1 MQVASTHIMLSIAFT
16 SAVSAFN
23 GAPVV
28 RAPARASALTMGVES
43 MEGVGPETGGKVWD
57 PLGLATMASEPTL
70 AWYRHAELKHG
81 RVAMA
86 AWVGFA
92 WMYNAGWTKGSL
104 GLFPGDISM
113 DGTKFAD
120 LGTEPFAAWD
130 AVPVY
135 GKVQIL
141 LVMGMMEWASET
153 DKPHYMNG
161 GTPGKITV
169 FGIGEGGSG
178 RQPLAPG
185 TILLKN
191 KPASVVAA
199 SRVSEIKN
207 GRLAMIGVMSVF
219 AEHFIPGSVPLL
231 KNMV

>member
-1 MQVASTHIMLSIAFT
+1 MLSIAFT

-153 DKPHYMNG
+153 DKPHYMNLSL
-161 GTPGKITV
+161 IH
-169 FGIGEGGSG
+169 I
-178 RQPLAPG
+178 
-185 TILLKN
+185 
-191 KPASVVAA
+191 
-199 SRVSEIKN
+199 
-207 GRLAMIGVMSVF
+207 
-219 AEHFIPGSVPLL
+219 
-231 KNMV
+231 

>member
-1 MQVASTHIMLSIAFT
+1 
-16 SAVSAFN
+16 
-23 GAPVV
+23 
-28 RAPARASALTMGVES
+28 
-43 MEGVGPETGGKVWD
+43 
-57 PLGLATMASEPTL
+57 
-70 AWYRHAELKHG
+70 
-81 RVAMA
+81 MA

-153 DKPHYMNG
+153 
-161 GTPGKITV
+161 
-169 FGIGEGGSG
+169 
-178 RQPLAPG
+178 
-185 TILLKN
+185 
-191 KPASVVAA
+191 A
-199 SRVSEIKN
+199 SRTT
-207 GRLAMIGVMSVF
+207 
-219 AEHFIPGSVPLL
+219 
-231 KNMV
+231 